1 MELFGWNFGAWL
13 TGKRLSLVL
22 TLAYLAIFPRLE
34 ILFGPAVTVLV
45 ALPVG
50 VITWYF
56 GLTVGLVAALL
67 GVSFNIAFFVIVE
80 KFDLNSLIYFGLIP
94 RPLMLCVMVVIVNL
108 VRKRAREHEQ
118 TAYALHAREQFL
130 VSLNE
135 IVGGLMSMQVFDP
148 ALHDLRMK
156 ITAIFKADDC
166 QIMMVDTT
174 LDQLAWKN
182 PLDDSRPDYTAI
194 LRNPGEENLVEALF
208 EGGHSI
214 GIEDANKSPYLNTN
228 IRAQFTTGSLLAM
241 PLVARENKIGVVL
254 IVFTERQE
262 FKQDDLHRADQ
273 IGIQVALALLNARKD
288 AEIQRRL
295 RESNA
300 LAQIGLAL
308 SESERVGLDHVLQL
322 IVDSARDLIPGTGQ
336 AVIHLLDKEEEALIP
351 RAVAGFDT
359 PDRGPMKM
367 RLGEGVAGQVIIE
380 GVLVNIGDIDTDP
393 RFLRQAGK
401 PHYRSL
407 MVSPIQSSSE
417 RLGTIS
423 IQSRLPHSF
432 TSDEQQL
439 FISLGTQAAI
449 AIENANLL
457 ETTQQGL
464 KEASAL
470 YEISRGLA
478 VSLNTDELMRDV
490 VNLLYKSLQY
500 YHVQILTIDP
510 DSGSIIIRVE
520 SPLVDAETKR
530 PVRLV
535 SAGAGIVGH
544 VLETGK
550 PFFTNSVEEVIFFV
564 RDQLLP
570 DTHSELAVP
579 ILVDD
584 RVMGV
589 IDVQQAL
596 PGRLA
601 ERDLKMVNTVAEQLA
616 VALQKAQLYS
626 DLQASL
632 KQEQAMRFQLIQS
645 ERLALVG
652 RLLAS
657 VSHELNNP
665 LQAIQNALY
674 LLKENDR
681 ISSQDTQ
688 DLQII
693 LSETDRMAAMIRR
706 LRASYSPT
714 RAEDFRLVQINNV
727 IEEVYALVATH
738 LRQNSIAFEFHPDP
752 GLPAVAAVADQIHQ
766 VVLNL
771 LMNGVEAMPDGGC
784 LTVVT
789 EASNSEILL
798 MVLDTG
804 IGIDPL
810 MLPDIFDPFVT
821 NKERGT
827 GLGLTITYDIV
838 MRHKGRIEAINNP
851 DSGACFKIWLPAS
864 DGEGL

>member
-1 MELFGWNFGAWL
+1 MERSSWKFRTRL
-13 TGKRLSLVL
+13 TGKSLSLGS
-22 TLAYLAIFPRLE
+22 TLAYLITFPPLE
-34 ILFGPAVTVLV
+34 NFLGPAVSILV
-45 ALPVG
+45 SLPVG
-50 VITWYF
+50 IITWYF
-56 GLTVGLVAALL
+56 GLTVGLVAAIL
-67 GVSFNIAFFVIVE
+67 GVTFHIAFLVIVE

-94 RPLMLCVMVVIVNL
+94 WPLMLCALVVIVNL
-108 VRKRAREHEQ
+108 LRKRAGEHEQ
-118 TAYALHAREQFL
+118 TTRILHAREQFL
-130 VSLNE
+130 ASLNE
-135 IVGGLMSMQVFDP
+135 IIGGLMSMQVFDP
-148 ALHDLRMK
+148 SLHDLRMK
-156 ITAIFKADDC
+156 IAAIFKADDC
-166 QIMMVDTT
+166 QIMMVD
-174 LDQLAWKN
+174 DAPAHLAWKDVLN
-182 PLDDSRPDYTAI
+182 DSSPDYIAL
-194 LRNPGEENLVEALF
+194 LRNPGEENLAEALF

-214 GIEDANKSPYLNTN
+214 GIENVNKSPYLNTN
-228 IRAQFTTGSLLAM
+228 TRAKFAIGSLLAM
-241 PLVARENKIGVVL
+241 PLIARENKIGIVL
-254 IVFTERQE
+254 IVFTDPLE
-262 FKQDDLHRADQ
+262 FEQDDLRRADQ
-273 IGIQVALALLNARKD
+273 IGTQVALALSNARKD

-308 SESERVGLDHVLQL
+308 SETERVGLGHVLQL
-322 IVDSARDLIPGTGQ
+322 IVDSAQDLIPGTGQ
-336 AVIHLLDKEEEALIP
+336 AVIHLLDKEEQALIP

-367 RLGEGVAGQVIIE
+367 RLGEGVAGQVIAE
-380 GVLVNIGDIDTDP
+380 GVLVSIGDIDTDS

-401 PHYRSL
+401 PNYRSL
-407 MVSPIQSSSE
+407 MVSPIQSNSE

-432 TSDEQQL
+432 TLDEQQL
-439 FISLGTQAAI
+439 LTSLGTQAAI
-449 AIENANLL
+449 AIENAHLL

-464 KEASAL
+464 KEANAL
-470 YEISRGLA
+470 YQISRGLTA
-478 VSLNTDELMRDV
+478 SLNTDELMRDV
-490 VNLLYKSLQY
+490 ANLLYQSLKY
-500 YHVQILTIDP
+500 YHVQILTIDT
-510 DSGSIIIRVE
+510 DSGSMVIRVE
-520 SPLVDAETKR
+520 SPFADAKAIR
-530 PVRLV
+530 PEKLV

-550 PFFTNSVEEVIFFV
+550 SFFTNSVEEVIFFV

-579 ILVDD
+579 ILVDG

-596 PGRLA
+596 PGRLT

-616 VALQKAQLYS
+616 VALQKAQLYF
-626 DLQASL
+626 DLQVSL

-674 LLKENDR
+674 LLKENDG
-681 ISSQDTQ
+681 ISPQGTQ

-706 LRASYSPT
+706 LRASYIPT
-714 RAEDFRLVQINNV
+714 HAEDFRLVQINDV

-738 LRQNSIAFEFHPDP
+738 LRQNSIAFEFCPDP
-752 GLPAVAAVADQIHQ
+752 VLPAVAAVADQIHQ
-766 VVLNL
+766 VILNL
-771 LMNGVEAMPDGGC
+771 LMNGVEAMPDGGR
-784 LTVVT
+784 LTVAT
-789 EASNSEILL
+789 EASNDEILL

-838 MRHKGRIEAINNP
+838 MRHKGRIQALNNP